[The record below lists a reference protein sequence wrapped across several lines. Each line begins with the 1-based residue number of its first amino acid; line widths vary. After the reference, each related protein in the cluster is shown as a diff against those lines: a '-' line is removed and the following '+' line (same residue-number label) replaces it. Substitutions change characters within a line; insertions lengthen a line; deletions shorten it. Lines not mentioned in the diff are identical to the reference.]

1 MSAELVFFCFFIL
14 IFCLI
19 FAATIY
25 ALYDFFVAS
34 KSRYKKT
41 DYYDQTHKS
50 FWSMQFDKGSQGEYL
65 IWDSLQQLP
74 GYKKFLLNCYLPKRN
89 GESTE
94 VDFILLH
101 ESGIYVFE
109 SKNYSGWI
117 FGTETQ
123 QYWTQSLPGR
133 YGQAHKVKFFNPILQ
148 NQAHLKW
155 LGEYLGIDSH
165 FFYSCIVFGD
175 ECTLKDITLTSGR
188 HYVTNRSNLFAAIS
202 SHIQLSI
209 TKLSPEQID
218 SLYAKLFPLTQ
229 VDAEQRAQHI
239 KEVKE
244 IQHKQEVAAQ
254 APVASA
260 QGSQDGI
267 CPLCGGR
274 LVLRTATR
282 GANAGNKFWGCSNFP
297 KCRYI
302 KTISSSH
309 EENQPPVQ

>member
-94 VDFILLH
+94 VDLILLH

>member
-74 GYKKFLLNCYLPKRN
+74 GYKKFLFNCYLPKRN

-94 VDFILLH
+94 VDLILLH

-267 CPLCGGR
+267 CPLCVCR

-302 KTISSSH
+302 KNISSSH

>member
-94 VDFILLH
+94 VDLILLH

-302 KTISSSH
+302 KNISSSH

>member
-74 GYKKFLLNCYLPKRN
+74 GYKKFLFNCYLPKRN

-94 VDFILLH
+94 VDLILLH

-117 FGTETQ
+117 FGIETQ

-309 EENQPPVQ
+309 EEKQPPVQ

>member
-74 GYKKFLLNCYLPKRN
+74 GYKKFLFNCYLPKRN

-94 VDFILLH
+94 VDLILLH

-165 FFYSCIVFGD
+165 FFYSCIVFDD

-309 EENQPPVQ
+309 EEKQPPVQ

>member
-74 GYKKFLLNCYLPKRN
+74 GYKKFLFNCYLPKRN

-94 VDFILLH
+94 VDLILLH

>member
-1 MSAELVFFCFFIL
+1 MLAELVFFCFFIL

-74 GYKKFLLNCYLPKRN
+74 GYKKFLFNCYLPKRN

-94 VDFILLH
+94 VDLILLH

-260 QGSQDGI
+260 QGSQDGF

-302 KTISSSH
+302 KNISSSH

>member
-94 VDFILLH
+94 VDLILLH

-309 EENQPPVQ
+309 EEKQPPVQ

>member
-25 ALYDFFVAS
+25 ALYYFFVAS

-74 GYKKFLLNCYLPKRN
+74 GYKKFLFNCYLPKRN

-94 VDFILLH
+94 VDLILIH

-309 EENQPPVQ
+309 EEKQPPVQ

>member
-41 DYYDQTHKS
+41 YYYDQTHKS

-94 VDFILLH
+94 VDLILLH

-302 KTISSSH
+302 KNISSSH

>member
-74 GYKKFLLNCYLPKRN
+74 GYKKFLFNCYLPKRN

-94 VDFILLH
+94 VDLILLH

-175 ECTLKDITLTSGR
+175 DCTLKHITLTSGR

-309 EENQPPVQ
+309 EEKQPPVQ

>member
-74 GYKKFLLNCYLPKRN
+74 GYKKFLFNCYLPKRN

-94 VDFILLH
+94 VDLILLH

-260 QGSQDGI
+260 QGSQGGI

-309 EENQPPVQ
+309 EEKQPPVQ

>member
-74 GYKKFLLNCYLPKRN
+74 GYKKFLFNCYLPKRN

-94 VDFILLH
+94 VDLILLH

-165 FFYSCIVFGD
+165 FFYSCIVSGD

-302 KTISSSH
+302 KNISSSH

>member
-94 VDFILLH
+94 VDLILLH

-244 IQHKQEVAAQ
+244 IQRKQEVAAQ

-309 EENQPPVQ
+309 EEKQPPVQ

>member
-74 GYKKFLLNCYLPKRN
+74 GYKKFLFNCYLPKRN

-94 VDFILLH
+94 VDLILLH

-123 QYWTQSLPGR
+123 PYWTQSLPGR

-302 KTISSSH
+302 KNISSSH

>member
-74 GYKKFLLNCYLPKRN
+74 GYKKFLFNCYLPKRN

-94 VDFILLH
+94 VDLILLH

-229 VDAEQRAQHI
+229 VDAEQIAQHI

-254 APVASA
+254 ARVASA

-302 KTISSSH
+302 KTSSSSH
-309 EENQPPVQ
+309 EEKQPPVQ

>member
-1 MSAELVFFCFFIL
+1 
-14 IFCLI
+14 
-19 FAATIY
+19 
-25 ALYDFFVAS
+25 
-34 KSRYKKT
+34 
-41 DYYDQTHKS
+41 
-50 FWSMQFDKGSQGEYL
+50 MQFDKGSQGEYL

-94 VDFILLH
+94 VDLILLH

>member
-1 MSAELVFFCFFIL
+1 MSAELVFFCLFIL

-74 GYKKFLLNCYLPKRN
+74 GYKKFLFNCYLPKRN

-94 VDFILLH
+94 VDLILLH

-302 KTISSSH
+302 KNISSSH

>member
-65 IWDSLQQLP
+65 IWDSLQQFP
-74 GYKKFLLNCYLPKRN
+74 GYKKFLFNCYLPKRN

-94 VDFILLH
+94 VDLILLH

-302 KTISSSH
+302 KNISSSH

>member
-65 IWDSLQQLP
+65 IWDSLQQLS

-94 VDFILLH
+94 VDLILLH

-309 EENQPPVQ
+309 EEKQPPVQ

>member
-94 VDFILLH
+94 VDLILLH

-148 NQAHLKW
+148 NQAHLKL

>member
-74 GYKKFLLNCYLPKRN
+74 GYKKFLFNCYLPKRN

-94 VDFILLH
+94 VDLILLH

-260 QGSQDGI
+260 QGSQAGI

-302 KTISSSH
+302 KNISSSH

>member
-34 KSRYKKT
+34 KFRYKKT

-74 GYKKFLLNCYLPKRN
+74 GYKKFLFNCYLPKRN

-94 VDFILLH
+94 VDLILLH

-302 KTISSSH
+302 KNISSSH

>member
-1 MSAELVFFCFFIL
+1 
-14 IFCLI
+14 
-19 FAATIY
+19 
-25 ALYDFFVAS
+25 
-34 KSRYKKT
+34 
-41 DYYDQTHKS
+41 
-50 FWSMQFDKGSQGEYL
+50 MQFDKGSQGEYL

-74 GYKKFLLNCYLPKRN
+74 GYKKFLFNCYLPKRN

-94 VDFILLH
+94 VDLILLH

-302 KTISSSH
+302 KNISSSH

>member
-74 GYKKFLLNCYLPKRN
+74 GYKKFLFNCYLPKRN

-94 VDFILLH
+94 VDLILLH

-309 EENQPPVQ
+309 EEKQPPVQ

>member
-94 VDFILLH
+94 VDLILLH

-175 ECTLKDITLTSGR
+175 ECTLNDITLTSGR

-309 EENQPPVQ
+309 EEKQPPVQ

>member
-1 MSAELVFFCFFIL
+1 
-14 IFCLI
+14 
-19 FAATIY
+19 
-25 ALYDFFVAS
+25 
-34 KSRYKKT
+34 
-41 DYYDQTHKS
+41 
-50 FWSMQFDKGSQGEYL
+50 MQFDKGSQGEYL

-94 VDFILLH
+94 VDLILLH

-309 EENQPPVQ
+309 EEKQPPVQ

>member
-41 DYYDQTHKS
+41 DYYDQTRKS

-74 GYKKFLLNCYLPKRN
+74 GYKKFLFNCYLPKRN

-94 VDFILLH
+94 VDLILLH

-302 KTISSSH
+302 KNISSSH